1 MPINWAG
8 MTLDEHRGAQSAV
21 DNLFADIG
29 QLGVDTNTSHPE
41 VLHMLLEES
50 NRANADRA
58 RRIAAVI
65 P

>member
-29 QLGVDTNTSHPE
+29 QLGVDTNTHHPE
-41 VLHMLLEES
+41 VLELIIKES

-58 RRIAAVI
+58 RRIAEVI